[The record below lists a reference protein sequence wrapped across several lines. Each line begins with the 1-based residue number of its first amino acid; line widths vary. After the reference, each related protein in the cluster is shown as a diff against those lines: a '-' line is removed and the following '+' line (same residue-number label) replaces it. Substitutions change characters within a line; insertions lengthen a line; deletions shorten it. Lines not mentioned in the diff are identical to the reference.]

1 MKKILSIISSAIGA
15 VLVSLAT
22 IMPFDSKLD
31 MFAPIAMTVGIA
43 FLFLPEV
50 CYWRKKENG
59 AIVAAATIIG
69 IAIIL
74 AAIIIAT
81 FARINPMG

>member
-1 MKKILSIISSAIGA
+1 MKRIISIISSAIGA

-31 MFAPIAMTVGIA
+31 LFAPIAMLVGLG

-59 AIVAAATIIG
+59 AIVAAASIVG
-69 IAIIL
+69 ISIVL